1 LTGLD
6 VGAAR
11 DLCLSHQSGETNTR
25 AGQKKKDFSS
35 VLAGC
40 GGEWDEQ
47 VGFPESL
54 LVSFGFFPS
63 VSDPDEISLLLLP
76 GAAVS

>member
-1 LTGLD
+1 VPRVTF
-6 VGAAR
+6 A
-11 DLCLSHQSGETNTR
+11 SPTNQ
-25 AGQKKKDFSS
+25 AKQIHALAKKRKDFSS